1 MTIAYIDCFSG
12 ISGDMF
18 LGALLDLGLPFTE
31 LKKAMDSLPFQG
43 YSINYKKD
51 MKNGLSATRFM
62 VSIPGDHDH
71 HEKHKPHDEHHH
83 HDHDEEP
90 QHGHHGHHEHNGEHH
105 HHEGHDEHHDHPAP
119 QEKHLH
125 RTFKDIERIIN
136 AGALN
141 ARVKQRSLK
150 IFRSIAEVEGAI
162 HNHPPEEVHFH
173 EVGAV
178 DSIIDIV
185 GAAFAVDYMGITSFY
200 SGSVPLS
207 SGFIKSGHGIIPLP
221 APATVALLKGM
232 PIYNSG
238 LPYELVTPT
247 GAALLKEFVTTF
259 TGMPP
264 MVIKNTGYGAGTR
277 DMVERPNLLR
287 IITGEPSDEKSSD
300 TVAVLEANIDDTNP
314 EWLGFIMDKLLNEG
328 AYDVIFSP
336 LHMKKNRPG
345 VKVEVIANPSLKDRL
360 MDILFME
367 STTIGIRY
375 SFCERMVLKRA
386 EIMVDS
392 PWGELRAKKIFR
404 PDGSVYIQPE
414 YEVCKRIADKHGI
427 PLRDIYTQVL
437 ASNCHP

>member
-1 MTIAYIDCFSG
+1 MIIAYIDCFSG

-31 LKKAMDSLPFQG
+31 LKKAIGSLPFQG
-43 YSINYKKD
+43 YSIDYKKE
-51 MKNGLSATRFM
+51 MKNSLSATRFM
-62 VSIPGDHDH
+62 VSIPGDHGY
-71 HEKHKPHDEHHH
+71 HEQHKPHDPH
-83 HDHDEEP
+83 HDHDEE
-90 QHGHHGHHEHNGEHH
+90 QHHDHHHGNHA
-105 HHEGHDEHHDHPAP
+105 HHEGHEHHDHPAP
-119 QEKHLH
+119 QASHVH

-141 ARVKQRSLK
+141 EKVKQRSLK

-173 EVGAV
+173 EVGAI

-185 GAAFAVDYMGITSFY
+185 GAAFAADYMGITSFY

-232 PIYNSG
+232 PVYNSG
-238 LPYELVTPT
+238 LSYELVTPT
-247 GAALLKEFVTTF
+247 GAAILKEFVTTF

-264 MVIKNTGYGAGTR
+264 MIIKNTGYGAGTR

-287 IITGEPSDEKSSD
+287 IITGELSDKKESD
-300 TVAVLEANIDDTNP
+300 TVAVMETNIDDATP
-314 EWLGFIMDKLLNEG
+314 EWLGFIMDKLFNEG
-328 AYDVIFSP
+328 AYDVTFTP

-345 VKVEVIANPSLKDRL
+345 IKVEVITSPGLKDRL
-360 MDILFME
+360 MEILFME

-375 SFCERMVLKRA
+375 SYCERMVLNRA
-386 EIMVDS
+386 EIMVES
-392 PWGELRAKKIFR
+392 PWGKIKAKKIAR
-404 PDGSVYIQPE
+404 PDGSVYVQPE
-414 YEVCKRIADKHGI
+414 YEACKRIADEQGV
-427 PLRDIYTQVL
+427 PLRDIYAKVL
-437 ASNCHP
+437 AVNSSS